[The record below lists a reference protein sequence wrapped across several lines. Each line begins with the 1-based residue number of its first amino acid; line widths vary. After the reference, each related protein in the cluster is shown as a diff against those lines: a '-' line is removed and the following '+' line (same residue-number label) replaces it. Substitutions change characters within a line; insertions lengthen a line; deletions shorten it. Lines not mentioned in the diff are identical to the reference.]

1 MTFLIGLLFI
11 LPLWGL
17 YMTRKL
23 IKQEKKLDNWADRI
37 RQKSLLLSKIMI
49 HIQQVSDGKEEE
61 TKKGQGK

>member
-23 IKQEKKLDNWADRI
+23 IKQEKKLDNWANRI